1 MTHRAIVIHLS
12 NFQSERVTIEFPV
25 EPTRPGEIGAS
36 AADRECREGV
46 KDMMSE
52 LEEATR
58 EAERVALGSGTSTSG
73 RAKARRPKKR

>member
-1 MTHRAIVIHLS
+1 MTHRAIVINLS
-12 NFQSERVTIEFPV
+12 NLQSERVTIEFPL
-25 EPTRPGEIGAS
+25 EPTQPGEISAS
-36 AADRECREGV
+36 AADREDPETV

-73 RAKARRPKKR
+73 RAKARKPRKR